1 MESGNRV
8 NEEDS
13 TFQWYLLESKEY
25 RSIIKNIDELI
36 IHLKTVKAK
45 GFTHVNHDMIGL
57 KFLTKK
63 TTANSSNKTIKTR
76 IKWNQVNH

>member
-13 TFQWYLLESKEY
+13 TFQWYLIVGEKY
-25 RSIIKNIDELI
+25 RSTIKNIDDLI
-36 IHLKTVKAK
+36 LHLKTVKKK

-63 TTANSSNKTIKTR
+63 QQLTAQIKQLKKELDGIR
-76 IKWNQVNH
+76 

>member
-63 TTANSSNKTIKTR
+63 QLLIAQIKQLKQELNGIR
-76 IKWNQVNH
+76 